1 MLSRLFL
8 PTTIFTTI
16 ILSAIKIFALVDMN
30 NAGYT
35 NSWVDLEVPSSGNSY
50 EMRVLRAYKSRTI
63 YNGMFGFGW
72 CSEFETK
79 LETTSEGNIKISE
92 CGDGQEINYSAKE
105 ITRKDVDSTISQIK
119 SKMKADKKYSS
130 SSPEF
135 WAKLDAQLL
144 EDDAARSSY
153 AKQFG
158 ITVAIKE
165 GQKFM
170 ANGKEVENVVFAKGF
185 YTRNLPDGSFQRFDL
200 NGKMTHMYDK
210 NGNFLKFEYQ
220 KDLLTEI
227 ADNNSRKLTFK
238 YFPNKKIQKITG
250 PGGIVSEYKYN
261 QQDDLIW
268 NKNAWAKKDSDVY
281 NYEYNEFHN
290 LVKASWPDKT
300 SIAIKYDN
308 TKDWVTSFTDR
319 DKCTE
324 TYKYE
329 FSPTN
334 PKFNY
339 WSTATKVCGKET
351 VASNRYEFWHKQ
363 LPNGQ
368 IVLSRVQTSVN
379 GNVRDITYHDTFGKP
394 VTIKNNNERVDFEYY
409 PDGLVK
415 LKTSSVSKLEFSY
428 DPTSKKVSQ
437 VKTTFINE
445 KGKPISNRS
454 TSFKYDPK
462 GNLNYAENTEGQKI
476 TMTYDMRGRIQTIT
490 DQAKK
495 VVKIDYDERYGKPT
509 VVTRPGLGT
518 IKVSYKPNGDIAKV
532 DSAEGPTVASQV
544 ASTFNNLLDV
554 IAPATQELYL

>member
-1 MLSRLFL
+1 MFSRLFL
-8 PTTIFTTI
+8 TLTFIF
-16 ILSAIKIFALVDMN
+16 SAHQVYALVDMN

-35 NSWVDLEVPSSGNSY
+35 NSWIDLEVPGNGY

-63 YNGMFGFGW
+63 FNGMFGFGW

-105 ITRKDVDSTISQIK
+105 ITRKDVDNTIKQITT
-119 SKMKADKKYSS
+119 KMRADKKFGTSS
-130 SSPEF
+130 SEF
-135 WAKLDAQLL
+135 WSKLENQLL
-144 EDDAARSSY
+144 EDDVTRSSY
-153 AKQFG
+153 AKQYG
-158 ITVAIKE
+158 ITVPIKE

-170 ANGKEVENVVFAKGF
+170 ANGKEVENVVFAKGY
-185 YTRNLPDGSFQRFDL
+185 YTRNLPDGSFQRF
-200 NGKMTHMYDK
+200 NTVGKMTHMYDK

-220 KDLLTEI
+220 KDLLSEI
-227 ADNNSRKLTFK
+227 EDNNSRKLSFK
-238 YFPNKKIQKITG
+238 YFPNKKVQKITG
-250 PGGIVSEYKYN
+250 PNGVSTEYKYN
-261 QQDDLIW
+261 QQDDLVW

-281 NYEYNEFHN
+281 TYEYNEFHN
-290 LVKASWPDKT
+290 LTKASWPDKT

-319 DKCTE
+319 DKCIE
-324 TYKYE
+324 SYKYE

-351 VASNRYEFWHKQ
+351 VANNRYEFWHKQ
-363 LPNGQ
+363 LSSGQ
-368 IVLSRVQTSVN
+368 VVLSRVQTAVN

-394 VTIKNNNERVDFEYY
+394 VTIKNNNERIDFEYY

-415 LKTSSVSKLEFSY
+415 LKSSSVAKLEFSY
-428 DPTSKKVSQ
+428 DTTSKKVSQ
-437 VKTTFINE
+437 VKTIFINE
-445 KGKPISNRS
+445 KGKPIANRS

-462 GNLNYAENTEGQKI
+462 GNLNYAENSEGQKI
-476 TMTYDMRGRIQTIT
+476 TMTYDIKGRIQTIT